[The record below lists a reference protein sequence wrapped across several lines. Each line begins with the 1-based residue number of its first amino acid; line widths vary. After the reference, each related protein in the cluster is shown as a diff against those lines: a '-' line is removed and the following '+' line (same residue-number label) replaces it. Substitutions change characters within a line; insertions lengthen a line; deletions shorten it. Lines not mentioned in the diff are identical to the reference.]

1 MLFASRIELYIIIYF
16 EGIQTTRR
24 CIRRRWSF
32 QRRRSGFRLPTF
44 NGVWK
49 WKQWISQRFFGRCNS
64 QNLYLP
70 FFWYFER
77 LSNYICNNTLLN
89 WKANSV
95 RKDIEWLKETIQKVK
110 MKHSTILS
118 EPVIS
123 DGIFTYLRYL
133 KFYLI

>member
-1 MLFASRIELYIIIYF
+1 LKVSKRQGDAPEDDEVSNEGALDFGYQLLMECENENSEYLNDFLADVIHKICIY
-16 EGIQTTRR
+16 
-24 CIRRRWSF
+24 
-32 QRRRSGFRLPTF
+32 
-44 NGVWK
+44 
-49 WKQWISQRFFGRCNS
+49 
-64 QNLYLP
+64 P
-70 FFWYFER
+70 FFLYFER

-95 RKDIEWLKETIQKVK
+95 RKDIEWLKDTIQKVK